1 MINKIF
7 SDMLVEF
14 QGLTGLLQSPIKE
27 AEKHGLPGVLSG
39 IAWQLCFKFQLLL
52 TWRVSWL
59 YLSAAQTSTMC
70 RLWYKPVH
78 IEKQADQT
86 NLLVMIFLNCLV
98 QCY

>member
-39 IAWQLCFKFQLLL
+39 NAWQLCFKFQLLL
-52 TWRVSWL
+52 TWLVS
-59 YLSAAQTSTMC
+59 
-70 RLWYKPVH
+70 
-78 IEKQADQT
+78 
-86 NLLVMIFLNCLV
+86 
-98 QCY
+98 